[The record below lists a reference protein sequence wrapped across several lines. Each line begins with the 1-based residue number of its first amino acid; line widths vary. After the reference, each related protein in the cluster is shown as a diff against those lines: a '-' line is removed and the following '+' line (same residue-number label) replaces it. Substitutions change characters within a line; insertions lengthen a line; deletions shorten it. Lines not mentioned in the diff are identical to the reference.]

1 MNKVFVMA
9 VAVFLVSSGIV
20 LAEDK
25 GSKMGVEELQT
36 IKGEVIDVSC
46 YVSHGAHGESHKYC
60 AVACMKAGQPGGI
73 LEEGT
78 GKVYVAAKIEDHL
91 KSPNEELIPYAAQM
105 VEAKGV
111 VKEQCGVA
119 IIDIKEIKEIENASS
134 MIDKKGSGMK
144 EEKKGSGMMEEK
156 KGSGN

>member
-1 MNKVFVMA
+1 MKKWIA
-9 VAVFLVSSGIV
+9 LSV
-20 LAEDK
+20 LAVLVFC
-25 GSKMGVEELQT
+25 GRAFAEEKT

-46 YVSHGAHGESHKYC
+46 YVSHGARGESHKDC

-91 KSPNEELIPYAAQM
+91 KSPNEELIPYAAKM
-105 VEAKGV
+105 VEVKGV
-111 VKEQCGVA
+111 VKEQGGVA
-119 IIDIKEIKEIENASS
+119 IIDGKEIKEISGSS
-134 MIDKKGSGMK
+134 MMEKKGSGMMM

-156 KGSGN
+156 KGSSN